1 MNGVIICGVDDSE
14 SAKGA
19 ARVARA
25 LGSELGLDVLFVR
38 AIEREAADADVDAIS
53 ERPLRMAHAV
63 LDDVRHHKP
72 RAQTVRQLRSGGER
86 CLGIRGPVDTANDR
100 FLHS

>member
-19 ARVARA
+19 ARVARV

-53 ERPLRMAHAV
+53 ERPLRMAHARTRRRAPSQAARPDGSPV
-63 LDDVRHHKP
+63 AQRRRALPRNPRTRRHRK
-72 RAQTVRQLRSGGER
+72 RS
-86 CLGIRGPVDTANDR
+86 LSP
-100 FLHS
+100 